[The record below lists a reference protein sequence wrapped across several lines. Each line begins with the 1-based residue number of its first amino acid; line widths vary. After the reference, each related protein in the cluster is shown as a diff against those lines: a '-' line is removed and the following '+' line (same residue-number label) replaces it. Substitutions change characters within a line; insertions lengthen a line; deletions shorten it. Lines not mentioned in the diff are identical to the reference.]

1 MQTTLSL
8 SSSIFT
14 SFCSV
19 FDFRNFEQL
28 TKKKEEY
35 QSMAK
40 KAINEF
46 TEIQTSMEA
55 TNKRRKTLKTQLKKE
70 EENLVELR
78 KV

>member
-1 MQTTLSL
+1 
-8 SSSIFT
+8 
-14 SFCSV
+14 
-19 FDFRNFEQL
+19 
-28 TKKKEEY
+28 
-35 QSMAK
+35 MAK

-78 KV
+78 KVCPINHFSCI